1 MAYLTI
7 KETGSGLYEEK
18 KSKFYSAAKRVEN
31 EQQAMDFVNSV
42 RADNKEAR
50 HNCFAYVIG
59 ENKIIQ
65 KCSDDGEPQ
74 KTAGVPILDV
84 INLNGLTDT
93 CIVVTRYFG
102 GILLGASGLTRA
114 YKKAAS
120 LSITEE
126 NKIEKV
132 LASEINLIFS
142 YELLGK
148 LQYFLKEKMI
158 EITETEYTDQVLI
171 KVNLEEKDYNNFDNK
186 IKEICNGKIKINK
199 GSIGYF
205 FKYGY
210 KVFKDFTY

>member
-7 KETGSGLYEEK
+7 KDIGSGLYEEK
-18 KSKFYSAAKRVEN
+18 KSKFYSISKRVEN
-31 EQQAMDFVNSV
+31 EQQANEFINSV
-42 RADNKEAR
+42 KAANREAR

-84 INLNGLTDT
+84 INLNNLTDV

-120 LSITEE
+120 LSILEE
-126 NKIEKV
+126 NKIEKIPA
-132 LASEINLIFS
+132 LEINLIFS

-148 LQYFLKEKMI
+148 LQYFLKEDNI
-158 EITETEYTDQVLI
+158 EIIETKYTNKVLL
-171 KVNLEEKDYNNFDNK
+171 KLNLEEKNYSQFQAK
-186 IKEICNGKIKINK
+186 IKEICNGKIEINK
-199 GSIGYF
+199 GEAGYF
-205 FKYGY
+205 FKSGY
-210 KVFKDFTY
+210 KIFKDFT

>member
-7 KETGSGLYEEK
+7 KETGNGLYEEK
-18 KSKFYSAAKRVEN
+18 KSKFYSISKRVEN
-31 EQQAMDFVNSV
+31 EQQADEFINSV
-42 RADNKEAR
+42 KAANKEAR

-74 KTAGVPILDV
+74 KTAGIPILDV
-84 INLNGLTDT
+84 INLNKLTDV

-120 LSITEE
+120 LSILEE

-132 LASEINLIFS
+132 PALEINLIFS

-148 LQYFLKEKMI
+148 LQYFLKEDKIDIM
-158 EITETEYTDQVLI
+158 ETKYTDKVLI
-171 KVNLEEKDYNNFDNK
+171 KLNLEEKIYNYFENK
-186 IKEICNGKIKINK
+186 IKEICNGKIEINK
-199 GSIGYF
+199 GETEYYF
-205 FKYGY
+205 KSGFKL
-210 KVFKDFTY
+210 FKDFT

>member
-7 KETGSGLYEEK
+7 KETGRGLYEEK

-31 EQQAMDFVNSV
+31 EQQAANFINSIKTN
-42 RADNKEAR
+42 NKDAR
-50 HNCFAYVIG
+50 HNCFAYIIG

-74 KTAGVPILDV
+74 KTAGIPILDV
-84 INLNGLTDT
+84 INLNGLTDI

-120 LSITEE
+120 LSIQEE

-132 LASEINLIFS
+132 LAFEIDLIFS
-142 YELLGK
+142 YEFLGK
-148 LQYFLKEKMI
+148 LQYFLKDENI
-158 EITETEYTDQVLI
+158 EIIKNEYTDKVLL
-171 KVNLEEKDYNNFDNK
+171 KVYLQENNYNHFKNK
-186 IKEICNGKIKINK
+186 INDLCNGKIIINK
-199 GSIGYF
+199 SEIIYF
-205 FKYGY
+205 FKSQNIL
-210 KVFKDFTY
+210 FKNFT

>member
-7 KETGSGLYEEK
+7 RKTGTGLYEEK

-31 EQQAMDFVNSV
+31 EQQAMEFINSV
-42 RADNKEAR
+42 KSENKEAR

-84 INLNGLTDT
+84 INLNGLTDI

-120 LSITEE
+120 LSVTED

-132 LASEINLIFS
+132 IASEIKLIFS

-148 LQYFLKEKMI
+148 LQYFFKEKMI
-158 EITETEYTDQVLI
+158 DIIESEYTDQVLLKI
-171 KVNLEEKDYNNFDNK
+171 NLEEKDYNIFENK
-186 IKEICNGKIKINK
+186 IKEICNGRIIINK
-199 GSIGYF
+199 GRPGYF
-205 FKYGY
+205 FKSGH
-210 KVFKDFTY
+210 VIFKNFT

>member
-7 KETGSGLYEEK
+7 KDIGGGLYEEK
-18 KSKFYSAAKRVEN
+18 KSKFYSVSKRVEN
-31 EQQAMDFVNSV
+31 EQQADEFINSV
-42 RADNKEAR
+42 KAANREAR

-84 INLNGLTDT
+84 INLNNLTDV

-120 LSITEE
+120 LSILEE
-126 NKIEKV
+126 NKIEKIPA
-132 LASEINLIFS
+132 LEINLIFS

-148 LQYFLKEKMI
+148 LQYFIKEDNIDII
-158 EITETEYTDQVLI
+158 ETKYTDKVLL
-171 KVNLEEKDYNNFDNK
+171 KLNLEEKNYNHFQTK
-186 IKEICNGKIKINK
+186 IKEICNGKIEINK
-199 GSIGYF
+199 GEAGYF
-205 FKYGY
+205 FKSGY
-210 KVFKDFTY
+210 KIFKDFT